1 MIDKMRAGKWKKY
14 LGSEPPV
21 TNQWKRVWI
30 NFQCTL
36 SKFKN
41 NNVWMALSCHRWCE
55 REHSSVMDT
64 VRKNQN

>member
-1 MIDKMRAGKWKKY
+1 MEKIKNKAILGKVTWLRAGKWKKY

-41 NNVWMALSCHRWCE
+41 NNVWH
-55 REHSSVMDT
+55 
-64 VRKNQN
+64 